1 MKIHITAVQKDAAS
15 LRQQLKAARAK
26 LEEQDEQVRDT
37 TERLALEVEMR
48 VTAQQEHARVSEALS
63 AALEDCNKMK
73 VELDDATVA
82 LTEQSDQADYLK
94 KLREEVADTI
104 SKYQEVTDEN
114 QSLRWELLRCGAGT

>member
-1 MKIHITAVQKDAAS
+1 VQKDAAS
-15 LRQQLKAARAK
+15 LRQQLKAAQAK
-26 LEEQDEQVRDT
+26 LEEQDEQVGDT